1 MNNDIKQKKRLAAK
15 RPRVWQDI
23 VINKP
28 PVEAKPNPKTPEPTF
43 KSKFK
48 FNLKLPKIPKFKK
61 IKLTRKSMAVI
72 VIVALSI
79 ISLTVYGFARSQNS
93 STINTNG
100 KDNTP
105 YKTTKLE
112 TGTPK
117 YQTITPD
124 KQDVTWTKIS
134 PPESDTAIYAYAD
147 KITDVPISVTEQPL
161 PDDFKTET
169 SYKIEKLAKSYDANT
184 KLSADDISIYVGT
197 SVRDSVQSVILVKNN
212 LLIMIKS
219 KNIISDQE
227 WVNYVNSLE

>member
-1 MNNDIKQKKRLAAK
+1 MDSDIKHNKRSNGQ
-15 RPRVWQDI
+15 RPKVWQDI
-23 VINKP
+23 VIKKP
-28 PVEAKPNPKTPEPTF
+28 TVTKVETPQKKEKKTKHF
-43 KSKFK
+43 
-48 FNLKLPKIPKFKK
+48 KLPKLTKIARPFKIKK
-61 IKLTRKSMAVI
+61 IRVTKKSYVFVFAV
-72 VIVALSI
+72 VLLATFSAVFYFNQNRRI
-79 ISLTVYGFARSQNS
+79 ISGTNKGNKPYTV
-93 STINTNG
+93 
-100 KDNTP
+100 
-105 YKTTKLE
+105 TKLE
-112 TGTPK
+112 TGTPD
-117 YQTITPD
+117 YSTVTPD
-124 KQDVTWTKIS
+124 NKKIVWTKIS